1 MEKKEVSVIIPVRNE
16 KEHLKDCIESLLQ
29 QDYEKERI
37 EIIFV
42 DGMSEDG
49 TAELLE
55 KYVAQN
61 PGLIRIL
68 KNPDKIV
75 PVAMN
80 LGIRASYGD
89 YIIRL
94 DAHSHY
100 PVNYITKCIYYLKN
114 TKADNVGG
122 LAPATGKS
130 YVGKAFSMVLSSKFG
145 VGNSNFRTGAQ
156 SGYVDTV
163 PFGAFRRETFDKYG
177 YYDER
182 LVRNQDYELN
192 YRIRKQGG
200 KIYLADDICL
210 SYQCRETFSGIIKQN
225 FENGK
230 WNVLTYFLSPGSMSI
245 RHFIPLLFVLSLII
259 MPILTFVPVFRY
271 LFIIEILLYVVLDIG
286 VTMSLAIRN
295 GMRYVPVLL
304 ILFPM
309 FHICYGIGSLVA
321 LFQIFSLK
329 RREKNGIVR

>member
-1 MEKKEVSVIIPVRNE
+1 MKYKEVSVIIPVRNE
-16 KEHLKDCIESLLQ
+16 KKYLKDCIVSLLK
-29 QDYEKERI
+29 QDYEKENM
-37 EIIFV
+37 EVIFV

-49 TAELLE
+49 TTEILE
-55 KYVAQN
+55 EYVSRYSGFIQILMN
-61 PGLIRIL
+61 P
-68 KNPDKIV
+68 KKIV

-80 LGIRASYGD
+80 LGIKASSGN

-100 PVNYITKCIYYLKN
+100 PEDYISKCVYYLEH
-114 TKADNVGG
+114 TEADNVGG
-122 LAPATGKS
+122 LAPANGKS
-130 YVGKAFSMVLSSKFG
+130 YIGKAFSMVLSSKFG
-145 VGNSNFRTGAQ
+145 VGNSDFRTDAQ

-200 KIYLADDICL
+200 KIYLANDICL
-210 SYQCRETFSGIIKQN
+210 SYQCRETLSGIIKQN

-259 MPILTFVPVFRY
+259 MPILSFIPVFCY
-271 LFIIEILLYVVLDIG
+271 LFIAEILLYLALDFG
-286 VTMSLAIRN
+286 VTIYLAVNN
-295 GMRYVPVLL
+295 GMKYIPILL
-304 ILFPM
+304 ILFPT
-309 FHICYGIGSLVA
+309 FHICYGAGSFVA
-321 LFQIFSLK
+321 LFQLISLK
-329 RREKNGIVR
+329 GRKRNELV